1 MKHFI
6 RSIKMIWITMS
17 ISILCVSLLR
27 LSQLDS
33 NYDISE
39 LNSIMMYGM
48 VIISF
53 PTGIIFAIVL
63 FLFLLSFGF
72 IFTTI
77 HSEYVLTV
85 AIWWWFLFGGYVQW
99 FCLVGKMIKKR
110 GVSQVINT
118 YIPYSSHQIK

>member
-63 FLFLLSFGF
+63 FLLSFGF

-85 AIWWWFLFGGYVQW
+85 AIWGCLLFGGYVQW
-99 FCLVGKMIKKR
+99 FFLVGKMIKNEEYHK
-110 GVSQVINT
+110 
-118 YIPYSSHQIK
+118 

>member
-48 VIISF
+48 VIMSF

-85 AIWWWFLFGGYVQW
+85 AIWGGGYLADMFNGFFW
-99 FCLVGKMIKKR
+99 WGK
-110 GVSQVINT
+110 
-118 YIPYSSHQIK
+118 

>member
-1 MKHFI
+1 
-6 RSIKMIWITMS
+6 MS

-85 AIWWWFLFGGYVQW
+85 AIWGWLLFGGYVQW
-99 FCLVGKMIKKR
+99 FFFGGENDKKR

>member
-1 MKHFI
+1 
-6 RSIKMIWITMS
+6 MS

-85 AIWWWFLFGGYVQW
+85 AIWGGYY
-99 FCLVGKMIKKR
+99 LVDMFNGFFWWGK
-110 GVSQVINT
+110 
-118 YIPYSSHQIK
+118 

>member
-63 FLFLLSFGF
+63 FLLSFGF

-85 AIWWWFLFGGYVQW
+85 AIWGWLLFGGYVQW
-99 FCLVGKMIKKR
+99 YFWWGK
-110 GVSQVINT
+110 
-118 YIPYSSHQIK
+118 

>member
-53 PTGIIFAIVL
+53 PIGIIFAIVL

-85 AIWWWFLFGGYVQW
+85 AIWGGVFGGYVQW
-99 FCLVGKMIKKR
+99 FFLVGKMIKNEEYHK
-110 GVSQVINT
+110 
-118 YIPYSSHQIK
+118 

>member
-53 PTGIIFAIVL
+53 PTGIIFAIV
-63 FLFLLSFGF
+63 FF
-72 IFTTI
+72 IFI
-77 HSEYVLTV
+77 VFWFYFYNHS
-85 AIWWWFLFGGYVQW
+85 Q
-99 FCLVGKMIKKR
+99 
-110 GVSQVINT
+110 
-118 YIPYSSHQIK
+118 

>member
-53 PTGIIFAIVL
+53 PTGIIFAIV
-63 FLFLLSFGF
+63 F
-72 IFTTI
+72 IFI
-77 HSEYVLTV
+77 VFWFYFYNHS
-85 AIWWWFLFGGYVQW
+85 Q
-99 FCLVGKMIKKR
+99 
-110 GVSQVINT
+110 
-118 YIPYSSHQIK
+118 

>member
-85 AIWWWFLFGGYVQW
+85 VIWGWFLFGGYVQW
-99 FCLVGKMIKKR
+99 FCLVGKMIK
-110 GVSQVINT
+110 
-118 YIPYSSHQIK
+118 

>member
-1 MKHFI
+1 
-6 RSIKMIWITMS
+6 MS

-85 AIWWWFLFGGYVQW
+85 AIWGWLLFGGYVQW
-99 FCLVGKMIKKR
+99 FFLVGKMIKTRSITSDKY
-110 GVSQVINT
+110 VHTLFLTSN
-118 YIPYSSHQIK
+118 

>member
-1 MKHFI
+1 
-6 RSIKMIWITMS
+6 
-17 ISILCVSLLR
+17 

-63 FLFLLSFGF
+63 FLLSFGF

-85 AIWWWFLFGGYVQW
+85 AIWGWLLFGGYVQW
-99 FCLVGKMIKKR
+99 FFLVGKMIKNEEYHK
-110 GVSQVINT
+110 
-118 YIPYSSHQIK
+118 

>member
-63 FLFLLSFGF
+63 FLLSFGF

-85 AIWWWFLFGGYVQW
+85 AIWGWFLFGGYVQW
-99 FCLVGKMIKKR
+99 FFFGGENDKKR

>member
-85 AIWWWFLFGGYVQW
+85 VIWGWFLFGGYVQW
-99 FCLVGKMIKKR
+99 FCLVGKMIKNEEYYK
-110 GVSQVINT
+110 
-118 YIPYSSHQIK
+118 

>member
-85 AIWWWFLFGGYVQW
+85 AIWGGLLFGGYVQW
-99 FCLVGKMIKKR
+99 FFLVGKMIKNEEYHK
-110 GVSQVINT
+110 
-118 YIPYSSHQIK
+118 

>member
-77 HSEYVLTV
+77 HSEYGHSGKGGVFSPAHGMTPV
-85 AIWWWFLFGGYVQW
+85 A
-99 FCLVGKMIKKR
+99 
-110 GVSQVINT
+110 
-118 YIPYSSHQIK
+118 PSSAPASARL

>member
-85 AIWWWFLFGGYVQW
+85 AIWGGYYLVDMFNGFFGGEND
-99 FCLVGKMIKKR
+99 KKR

>member
-63 FLFLLSFGF
+63 FLLSFGF

-85 AIWWWFLFGGYVQW
+85 AIWGWLLFGGYVQW
-99 FCLVGKMIKKR
+99 FFWWGK
-110 GVSQVINT
+110 
-118 YIPYSSHQIK
+118 

>member
-1 MKHFI
+1 
-6 RSIKMIWITMS
+6 
-17 ISILCVSLLR
+17 SILCVSLLR

-63 FLFLLSFGF
+63 FLLSFGF

-85 AIWWWFLFGGYVQW
+85 AIWGWLLFGGYVQW
-99 FCLVGKMIKKR
+99 FFLVGKMIKNEEYHK
-110 GVSQVINT
+110 
-118 YIPYSSHQIK
+118 

>member
-85 AIWWWFLFGGYVQW
+85 AIWGGYY
-99 FCLVGKMIKKR
+99 LVDMFNGFFWWGK
-110 GVSQVINT
+110 
-118 YIPYSSHQIK
+118 

>member
-63 FLFLLSFGF
+63 FYF
-72 IFTTI
+72 IVFWFYFYN
-77 HSEYVLTV
+77 HS
-85 AIWWWFLFGGYVQW
+85 Q
-99 FCLVGKMIKKR
+99 
-110 GVSQVINT
+110 
-118 YIPYSSHQIK
+118 

>member
-39 LNSIMMYGM
+39 LNSIMTYGM

-99 FCLVGKMIKKR
+99 FCLVGKMIKNEEYHK
-110 GVSQVINT
+110 
-118 YIPYSSHQIK
+118 

>member
-48 VIISF
+48 VII
-53 PTGIIFAIVL
+53 
-63 FLFLLSFGF
+63 
-72 IFTTI
+72 
-77 HSEYVLTV
+77 
-85 AIWWWFLFGGYVQW
+85 
-99 FCLVGKMIKKR
+99 
-110 GVSQVINT
+110 
-118 YIPYSSHQIK
+118 

>member
-85 AIWWWFLFGGYVQW
+85 AIWGGGGLFGGYVQW
-99 FCLVGKMIKKR
+99 FFLVGKMIKNEEYHK
-110 GVSQVINT
+110 
-118 YIPYSSHQIK
+118 

>member
-1 MKHFI
+1 M
-6 RSIKMIWITMS
+6 TMS

-85 AIWWWFLFGGYVQW
+85 AIWGWLLFGGYVQW
-99 FCLVGKMIKKR
+99 FFLVGKMIKNEEYHK
-110 GVSQVINT
+110 
-118 YIPYSSHQIK
+118 

>member
-63 FLFLLSFGF
+63 FCFYFYCLLVLFLQP
-72 IFTTI
+72 FT
-77 HSEYVLTV
+77 
-85 AIWWWFLFGGYVQW
+85 
-99 FCLVGKMIKKR
+99 
-110 GVSQVINT
+110 VSMF
-118 YIPYSSHQIK
+118 